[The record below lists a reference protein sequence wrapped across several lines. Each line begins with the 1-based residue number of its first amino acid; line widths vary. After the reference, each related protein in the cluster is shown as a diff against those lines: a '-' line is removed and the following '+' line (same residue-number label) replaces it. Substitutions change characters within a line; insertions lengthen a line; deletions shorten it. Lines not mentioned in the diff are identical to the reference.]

1 MELPDLLRDRLDGE
15 SVLAS
20 VDLGGGDRV
29 VVTPSRALCYR
40 SEGLLS
46 DESVETFPLDAQRL
60 ELRSGRR
67 KTTFEL
73 GYVDERRD
81 FTVPSSRASE
91 VLSPLLGGVL
101 RTADIV
107 ETDESVRGAYRFSEL
122 TLVVTDRRLVR
133 HVGAAVWDEE
143 YEVAPFADLTGLAFE
158 EGSVGTEVSV
168 EVDGYPQRF
177 KVPNEHAG
185 SVRKTLQNA
194 VFAFHGVD
202 SLAELDAAVGVDS
215 EAEDELVESG
225 FTKKLGDDDDEE
237 RPFADLTAP
246 ELDHDRD
253 RDGGQ
258 ETDRETDGR
267 AHASPQADDG
277 EEAVTATR
285 TVETARPETEAE
297 RGTGTEPEAGSAETA
312 GDAAA
317 GAEVAAR
324 LAALEEAVER
334 QGERIER
341 QQRTIERLVD
351 ELRRGR

>member
-1 MELPDLLRDRLDGE
+1 MDLPDLLRDRLDGE

-107 ETDESVRGAYRFSEL
+107 EDDESVRGAYRFSEL

-133 HVGAAVWDEE
+133 HVGGAVWDEE

-215 EAEDELVESG
+215 EEGDELVESG
-225 FTKKLGDDDDEE
+225 FTKKLGDDDEE

-246 ELDHDRD
+246 ELDRD
-253 RDGGQ
+253 RDPDGSH
-258 ETDRETDGR
+258 ETDRERGER
-267 AHASPQADDG
+267 AHASPRADDG
-277 EEAVTATR
+277 GEDAVSATR
-285 TVETARPETEAE
+285 TVETRPETETGRETEAADA
-297 RGTGTEPEAGSAETA
+297 GTTS
-312 GDAAA
+312 DAVSDP
-317 GAEVAAR
+317 EVAAR

-341 QQRTIERLVD
+341 QQRIIERLVD